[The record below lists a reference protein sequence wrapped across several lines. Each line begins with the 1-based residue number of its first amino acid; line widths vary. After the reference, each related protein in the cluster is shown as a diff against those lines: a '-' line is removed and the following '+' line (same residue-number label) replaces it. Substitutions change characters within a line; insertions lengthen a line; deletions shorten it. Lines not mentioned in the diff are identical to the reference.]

1 MKKLI
6 ALTFL
11 SPLLVSLEQD
21 PGSCDSVELFFNS
34 PKDGFQTSEPSFKVE
49 FGSKNIFISPAGV
62 MVERIDQCNVSGHHH
77 FTFYAGGFASCWAS
91 GRSWTLGWIQSN
103 MNPNQLVPPA
113 SLGKSERS
121 DRSKKVSLQPARF
134 REFNNRILFA
144 QSVSTRT
151 GSPNPLP
158 PR

>member
-11 SPLLVSLEQD
+11 SPLLISLEQD

-49 FGSKNIFISPAGV
+49 FGSKNIFISPAGM

-77 FTFYAGGFASCWAS
+77 LIINKAYNVSENIEVPIPFDTNVLHCGGGQTEAELS
-91 GRSWTLGWIQSN
+91 
-103 MNPNQLVPPA
+103 
-113 SLGKSERS
+113 
-121 DRSKKVSLQPARF
+121 
-134 REFNNRILFA
+134 
-144 QSVSTRT
+144 
-151 GSPNPLP
+151 LP
-158 PR
+158 PGKYVLQLALGDYQHLPVTIKGKKKIALSQEIKIKILPE

>member
-1 MKKLI
+1 MKTLI

-34 PKDGFQTSEPSFKVE
+34 PKDGFQTSESSFKVE

-77 FTFYAGGFASCWAS
+77 LIINKAYNVSENIEVPIPFDTNVLHFGGGQIEAELS
-91 GRSWTLGWIQSN
+91 
-103 MNPNQLVPPA
+103 
-113 SLGKSERS
+113 
-121 DRSKKVSLQPARF
+121 
-134 REFNNRILFA
+134 
-144 QSVSTRT
+144 
-151 GSPNPLP
+151 LP
-158 PR
+158 PGKYVLQLALGDYEHMPVPINGKKDIALSKEINIEILP

>member
-6 ALTFL
+6 SLTFL

-34 PKDGFQTSEPSFKVE
+34 PKDGFQTSEPNFKVE

-77 FTFYAGGFASCWAS
+77 LIINKAYNVSENIEVPIPFDTNILHFGGGQTEAELS
-91 GRSWTLGWIQSN
+91 
-103 MNPNQLVPPA
+103 
-113 SLGKSERS
+113 
-121 DRSKKVSLQPARF
+121 
-134 REFNNRILFA
+134 
-144 QSVSTRT
+144 
-151 GSPNPLP
+151 LP
-158 PR
+158 PGKYVLQLALGDYQHMPVPIKGKKDIALSKEINIEILP

>member
-77 FTFYAGGFASCWAS
+77 LIINKAYNVSENIEVPIPFDTNVLHFGGGQTEPELS
-91 GRSWTLGWIQSN
+91 
-103 MNPNQLVPPA
+103 
-113 SLGKSERS
+113 
-121 DRSKKVSLQPARF
+121 
-134 REFNNRILFA
+134 
-144 QSVSTRT
+144 
-151 GSPNPLP
+151 LP
-158 PR
+158 PGKYVLQLALGDYEHMPVPIKGKKDIALSKEINIEILP

>member
-49 FGSKNIFISPAGV
+49 FGSKNIFISPAGM

-77 FTFYAGGFASCWAS
+77 LIINKAYNVSENIEEPIPFDTNVLHFGGGQTEAELS
-91 GRSWTLGWIQSN
+91 
-103 MNPNQLVPPA
+103 
-113 SLGKSERS
+113 
-121 DRSKKVSLQPARF
+121 
-134 REFNNRILFA
+134 
-144 QSVSTRT
+144 
-151 GSPNPLP
+151 LP
-158 PR
+158 PGKYVLQLALGDYQHMPVPINGKKDIALSKEINIEILP

>member
-6 ALTFL
+6 ALIFL
-11 SPLLVSLEQD
+11 SPLLVSLKQD

-77 FTFYAGGFASCWAS
+77 LIINKAYNVSENIEVPIPFDTNVLHFGGGQTEAELS
-91 GRSWTLGWIQSN
+91 
-103 MNPNQLVPPA
+103 
-113 SLGKSERS
+113 
-121 DRSKKVSLQPARF
+121 
-134 REFNNRILFA
+134 
-144 QSVSTRT
+144 
-151 GSPNPLP
+151 LP
-158 PR
+158 PGKYVLQLALGDYQHMPVPIKGKKDIALSKEINIEILP

>member
-6 ALTFL
+6 ALIFL

-77 FTFYAGGFASCWAS
+77 LIINKAYNVSENIEVPIPFDTNVLHFGGGQIEAELS
-91 GRSWTLGWIQSN
+91 
-103 MNPNQLVPPA
+103 
-113 SLGKSERS
+113 
-121 DRSKKVSLQPARF
+121 
-134 REFNNRILFA
+134 
-144 QSVSTRT
+144 
-151 GSPNPLP
+151 LP
-158 PR
+158 PGKYVLQLALGDYEHMPVPINGKKDIALSKEINIEILP

>member
-11 SPLLVSLEQD
+11 SPLLISLEQD
-21 PGSCDSVELFFNS
+21 PNSCDSVELFFNS

-77 FTFYAGGFASCWAS
+77 LIINKAYNVSENIEVPIPFDTNVLHFGGGQTEAELS
-91 GRSWTLGWIQSN
+91 
-103 MNPNQLVPPA
+103 
-113 SLGKSERS
+113 
-121 DRSKKVSLQPARF
+121 
-134 REFNNRILFA
+134 
-144 QSVSTRT
+144 
-151 GSPNPLP
+151 LP
-158 PR
+158 PGKYVLQLALGDYQHMPVPINGKKDIALSKEINIEILP

>member
-77 FTFYAGGFASCWAS
+77 LIINKAYNVSENIEVPIPFDTNVLHFGGGQIEAELS
-91 GRSWTLGWIQSN
+91 
-103 MNPNQLVPPA
+103 
-113 SLGKSERS
+113 
-121 DRSKKVSLQPARF
+121 
-134 REFNNRILFA
+134 
-144 QSVSTRT
+144 
-151 GSPNPLP
+151 LP
-158 PR
+158 PGKYVLQLALGDYEHMPVPIKGKKDIALSKEINIEILP

>member
-62 MVERIDQCNVSGHHH
+62 MVERIDQCNVRGHHH
-77 FTFYAGGFASCWAS
+77 LIINKAYNVSENIEVPIPFDTNVLHFGGGQTEAELS
-91 GRSWTLGWIQSN
+91 
-103 MNPNQLVPPA
+103 
-113 SLGKSERS
+113 
-121 DRSKKVSLQPARF
+121 
-134 REFNNRILFA
+134 
-144 QSVSTRT
+144 
-151 GSPNPLP
+151 LP
-158 PR
+158 PGKYVLQLALGDYQHMPVPIKGKKDIALSKEINIEILP

>member
-6 ALTFL
+6 VLTFL

-77 FTFYAGGFASCWAS
+77 LIINKAYNVSENIEVPIPFDTNVLHFGGGQTEAELS
-91 GRSWTLGWIQSN
+91 
-103 MNPNQLVPPA
+103 
-113 SLGKSERS
+113 
-121 DRSKKVSLQPARF
+121 
-134 REFNNRILFA
+134 
-144 QSVSTRT
+144 
-151 GSPNPLP
+151 LP
-158 PR
+158 PGKYVLQLALGDYQHMPVPIKGKKDIALSKEINIEILP